1 MKTIRLLGDLEK
13 FKPVWTLDVQTP
25 AEALRAISVQRD
37 GFLAECDAG
46 HYVAVLVDINNH
58 DRCRQVTGEN
68 ALDPWADEELW
79 IVPSASG
86 ETGIEIGAA
95 VAAAIGATGA
105 TAIAVAAV
113 VNIAVSLAIS
123 LALSSVANLITG
135 KKKNTPATQQERPE
149 NKPSFIADGVVNLT
163 AAGHPHP
170 ILFGEV
176 PDTGCMILSSDYWV
190 EDIPV

>member
-13 FKPVWTLDVQTP
+13 YKPVWTLDVQTP

-46 HYVAVLVDINNH
+46 HYVAVLVDINNQ
-58 DRCRQVTGEN
+58 DNCRQVTGEN

-79 IVPSASG
+79 IVPSAG
-86 ETGIEIGAA
+86 GDVPAVIIGIATALGASA
-95 VAAAIGATGA
+95 A
-105 TAIAVAAV
+105 TAIAISAFVMQMA
-113 VNIAVSLAIS
+113 LS
-123 LALSSVANLITG
+123 LALSAVASLITG